1 MIPWPCHGD
10 VSPHPSSHGLD
21 DGTQSGDTAPY
32 EWTSVDRDA
41 ILSSPEQRV
50 KEGECPI
57 FLLHSELNGQQP
69 DPVEMSEELFT
80 AWSPS

>member
-1 MIPWPCHGD
+1 MMGLKVEILVR
-10 VSPHPSSHGLD
+10 VSGL
-21 DGTQSGDTAPY
+21 P
-32 EWTSVDRDA
+32 VDRDA

-57 FLLHSELNGQQP
+57 FLLHSELNGQP
-69 DPVEMSEELFT
+69 DPVEMSEELFA